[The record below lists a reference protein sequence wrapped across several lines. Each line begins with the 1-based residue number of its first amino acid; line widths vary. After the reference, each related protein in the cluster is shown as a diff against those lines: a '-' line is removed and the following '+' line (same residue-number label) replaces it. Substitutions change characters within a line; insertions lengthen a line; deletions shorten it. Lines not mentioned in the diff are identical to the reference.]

1 MKAKHLQD
9 EYKLKEGIELGKKLK
24 DIENMWINNSFKITN
39 EEIKK
44 IVIG

>member
-1 MKAKHLQD
+1 MNSTTN
-9 EYKLKEGIELGKKLK
+9 KKLK